1 MFGVDVANIT
11 RMLIVYT
18 QGVVGFGI
26 ADQAR
31 LPWKYF
37 EDFSNRVIK
46 MSISPDS
53 LTKLGSQGPCSAQS
67 VAPALQHFIL
77 VWSRG
82 T

>member
-26 ADQAR
+26 ADQAG

-46 MSISPDS
+46 E
-53 LTKLGSQGPCSAQS
+53 
-67 VAPALQHFIL
+67 VL
-77 VWSRG
+77 VDLKIAEIQTYKS
-82 T
+82 

>member
-26 ADQAR
+26 ADQAG

-46 MSISPDS
+46 TRRRFRAVVDI
-53 LTKLGSQGPCSAQS
+53 LTL
-67 VAPALQHFIL
+67 
-77 VWSRG
+77 
-82 T
+82 

>member
-46 MSISPDS
+46 IAFNPLGFGGS
-53 LTKLGSQGPCSAQS
+53 L
-67 VAPALQHFIL
+67 I
-77 VWSRG
+77 
-82 T
+82 

>member
-26 ADQAR
+26 ADQAG

-46 MSISPDS
+46 PRDNNG
-53 LTKLGSQGPCSAQS
+53 LTGGKLP
-67 VAPALQHFIL
+67 IMK
-77 VWSRG
+77 
-82 T
+82 

>member
-11 RMLIVYT
+11 TMLIVYT

-26 ADQAR
+26 ADQAG

-46 MSISPDS
+46 IAFNPLGFGGS
-53 LTKLGSQGPCSAQS
+53 L
-67 VAPALQHFIL
+67 I
-77 VWSRG
+77 
-82 T
+82 

>member
-26 ADQAR
+26 ADQAG

-46 MSISPDS
+46 IAKNTP
-53 LTKLGSQGPCSAQS
+53 QS
-67 VAPALQHFIL
+67 NY
-77 VWSRG
+77 
-82 T
+82 

>member
-26 ADQAR
+26 ADQAG

-46 MSISPDS
+46 WATM
-53 LTKLGSQGPCSAQS
+53 GNNAPCSL
-67 VAPALQHFIL
+67 PH
-77 VWSRG
+77 
-82 T
+82 

>member
-46 MSISPDS
+46 HSSTLCNEAIPSNENIFSFSD
-53 LTKLGSQGPCSAQS
+53 TVQEN
-67 VAPALQHFIL
+67 
-77 VWSRG
+77 
-82 T
+82 

>member
-26 ADQAR
+26 ADQAG

-46 MSISPDS
+46 
-53 LTKLGSQGPCSAQS
+53 TVKLGK
-67 VAPALQHFIL
+67 
-77 VWSRG
+77 
-82 T
+82 